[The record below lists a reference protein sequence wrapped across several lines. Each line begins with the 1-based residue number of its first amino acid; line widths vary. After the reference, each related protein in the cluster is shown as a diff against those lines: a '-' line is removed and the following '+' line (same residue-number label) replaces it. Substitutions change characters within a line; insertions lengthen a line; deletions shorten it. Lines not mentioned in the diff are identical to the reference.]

1 MCCGSNYEL
10 PDDLKEAKQAKI
22 NKIVEDRRK
31 QVEEQ
36 TLIKK

>member
-1 MCCGSNYEL
+1 MRCGSNYEL
-10 PDDLKEAKQAKI
+10 PDDLKEAEQAKI